1 MQNSQYEESMRRMY
15 EARQKEY
22 QRMVYEAI
30 YSPSQNQNQ
39 VGDGSASGS
48 GGGGNPNSVELTP
61 FILQAWA
68 FGETTDW
75 GLYRLKSDGTLVAVE
90 NAPPLEGP
98 AVFAKNNING
108 LHYYMTI
115 SADTGLTNFG
125 MWDSVTGEWQ
135 FLVESGEV
143 LRHLTPASLQYVEGN
158 DDYPSYFIYTDNNL
172 YAGPGGE
179 VTAPKTF
186 RIDLDTPT
194 SFELTELY
202 EWEIP
207 AENYDSFPISTFYKL
222 PVAIGESP
230 SQGLFQV
237 QQYGASFDAFPLSTL
252 YSIDGDTYEKTYID
266 QITINDMSIFA
277 VKVAFVL
284 DRTDYEGDIYF
295 NILANDKINETQI
308 YYIAKFDPNSEDPS
322 NLTSIY
328 QYSWDYAPYLTLTT
342 I

>member
-22 QRMVYEAI
+22 QRMIYESI

-68 FGETTDW
+68 IGEATDW
-75 GLYRLKSDGTLVAVE
+75 SLYRLKSDGTLVAVE

-98 AVFAKNNING
+98 TVFAKNNIDG
-108 LHYYMTI
+108 LHYYMTY
-115 SADTGLTNFG
+115 SEVTGLSNFG

-135 FLVESGEV
+135 FLVEGGEV
-143 LRHLTPASLQYVEGN
+143 LRHIAPASLQCVEGN
-158 DDYPSYFIYTDNNL
+158 DDYPSYFLYTDNNL
-172 YAGPGGE
+172 YTGPGGE

-186 RIDLDTPT
+186 RIDLATPT
-194 SFELTELY
+194 DFELTELH

-207 AENYDSFPISTFYKL
+207 AENSDSFPISTFYEL

-230 SQGLFQV
+230 TQGLFQV
-237 QQYGASFDAFPLSTL
+237 QQYGASFEAFPLSTL
-252 YSIDGDTYEKTYID
+252 YSIDGDTYERTYID
-266 QITINDMSIFA
+266 LMTINGIDTEA
-277 VKVAFVL
+277 AKVAYVL

-295 NILANDKINETQI
+295 NIYVNDKINETPVW
-308 YYIAKFDPNSEDPS
+308 YIAKFDPNSEDPS

-328 QYSWDYAPYLTLTT
+328 QYSWDSSPYLTLTT